1 MPKLV
6 LSNCFVSVDGTDLS
20 SHVASVSLE
29 TVFEIIDTT
38 TLGSIF
44 RTKIAGLGENSVTF
58 EFHQDFGSGSV
69 EATIYP
75 LLGTRTECVI
85 KPVNAATSST
95 NPSYTFQAVISE
107 WRPISGAVG
116 FLATVPVT
124 FPISG
129 EITKTII

>member
-6 LSNCFVSVDGTDLS
+6 LTNCYVSVDGTDLS

-29 TVFEIIDTT
+29 TSYEIIDTT
-38 TLGSIF
+38 TLGSTA
-44 RTKIAGLGENSVTF
+44 RTRIAGLADNQVTF
-58 EFHQDFGSGSV
+58 EFHQDFASGSV

-75 LLGTRTECVI
+75 LLGTRTDCVI
-85 KPVNAATSST
+85 KPVNAMTSST
-95 NPSYTFQAVISE
+95 NPSYSFKALISE

-116 FLATVPVT
+116 VLATVPVT

-129 EITKTII
+129 IITKSTT

>member
-38 TLGSIF
+38 TLGSVS
-44 RTKIAGLGENSVTF
+44 RTKIAGLADNAVTF
-58 EFHQDFGSGSV
+58 EFHQDFASGSV

-75 LLGTRTECVI
+75 LLGTRTDCVI
-85 KPVNAATSST
+85 KPVNATTSST
-95 NPSYTFQAVISE
+95 NPSYSFKALISE
-107 WRPISGAVG
+107 WRPVSGNVG
-116 FLATVPVT
+116 VLATVPVT

-129 EITKTII
+129 DITKSTI